1 MGIGIITMV
10 PKLFTMVP
18 QEQIHLKKKN
28 VSTPTLPRCFL
39 NRPYT
44 VSADRDNLLAEEN
57 LCSEYEELQVTV
69 DELVDAYLNTLDT
82 TKACGPDGISA
93 RLLKECSFQIA
104 PSLCELFNYSLRI
117 GRLPSEWKAVDITTT
132 HKKESREHAEN
143 YRPIP
148 LLPVI
153 AKLLERCVGRRLY
166 EHMISAISPLQHGF
180 VRNRSCITQLLR
192 VLHSIGQNLDQN
204 IQTDIL

>member
-18 QEQIHLKKKN
+18 QEQIHLKKQN

-143 YRPIP
+143 YRP
-148 LLPVI
+148 
-153 AKLLERCVGRRLY
+153 RLFF
-166 EHMISAISPLQHGF
+166 L
-180 VRNRSCITQLLR
+180 
-192 VLHSIGQNLDQN
+192 
-204 IQTDIL
+204 